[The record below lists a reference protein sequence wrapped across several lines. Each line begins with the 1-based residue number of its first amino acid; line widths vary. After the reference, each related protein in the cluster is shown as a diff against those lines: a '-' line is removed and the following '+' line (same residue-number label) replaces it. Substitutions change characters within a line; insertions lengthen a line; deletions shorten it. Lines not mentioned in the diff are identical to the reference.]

1 MLKAQEAGVLKPAKY
16 DPAPLFAHWRASKA
30 DDVRNLAG
38 RLATLWGDESAV
50 ADLVKIAEDESV
62 VPKKRTEALQTLKK
76 IKSPAARAAIL
87 RLLEKAAQ

>member
-1 MLKAQEAGVLKPAKY
+1 M
-16 DPAPLFAHWRASKA
+16 
-30 DDVRNLAG
+30 RNLAG

-50 ADLVKIAEDESV
+50 ADLVKIAEDDSAAPE
-62 VPKKRTEALQTLKK
+62 KRTEALRTLKK